1 MKADSPKLMTTKE
14 AIKKFVHDG
23 DTVSITS
30 CGTAGPYSL
39 IHEIIR
45 QGRKDLTAVQA
56 TTMHELDIL
65 AGCGCLKKI
74 ISSWS
79 YRIVRGQRAFDRGV
93 VENDVEVQD
102 YTNYTVAAM
111 LMAGAMN
118 LPFFP
123 AKPSILYS
131 DIWNKRKDGMFELI
145 ENPFNPSEKVILV
158 PAINPDV
165 ALVHVQRVDPDGNAQ
180 LWGALGTVKHGALA
194 SKKIIVSAE
203 EMVPREVVRLSPNH
217 TIIPGFKVDAVC
229 IEPWGAHPSEVLGY
243 YDMDRMMVGLYSAAS
258 VSTKL
263 FDTWIDEW
271 IYNIN
276 DRTHYIEHYTDKYG
290 MEALDKL
297 KAVDYPSTSVNLG
310 SSFLK
315 DTEILELTEKDILD
329 APSLFEIEVDEN

>member
-1 MKADSPKLMTTKE
+1 MMSDSPKAMTTKE
-14 AIKKFVHDG
+14 AVKKFVSNG
-23 DTVSITS
+23 DVLSITS
-30 CGTAGPYSL
+30 CGTAGPYAI

-45 QGRKDLTAVQA
+45 QKIKNLTAVQA
-56 TTMHELDIL
+56 TTMHELDLL

-79 YRIVRGQRAFDRGV
+79 YRIVKGQRAFDRGV
-93 VENDVEVQD
+93 LENDIEVQD

-111 LMAGAMN
+111 LMAGAMH

-123 AKPSILYS
+123 AKPSILYT
-131 DIWNKRKDGMFELI
+131 DLWNKRHEGMFELV
-145 ENPFNPSEKVILV
+145 ENPFNKGEKVLLV

-165 ALVHVQRVDPDGNAQ
+165 AIVHCQRVDQDGNAQ

-203 EMVPREVVRLSPNH
+203 EMVPREVIRLSPNN
-217 TIIPGFKVDAVC
+217 TIIPGFRVDAIC

-258 VSTKL
+258 VSKNL
-263 FDTWIDEW
+263 FQTWVDEW
-271 IYNIN
+271 IHSME
-276 DRTHYIEHYTDKYG
+276 DRYHYIEHYTDVYG
-290 MEALDKL
+290 MQALHKL
-297 KAVDYPSTSVNLG
+297 RARIYPSASVNLG

-315 DTEILELTEKDILD
+315 DMEILELTMEDIMD
-329 APSLFEIEVDEN
+329 TPEMFEVEVNDD